1 MDRLKLAR
9 LLERY
14 ENAKDKKIFIA
25 ENIEEILEILYSLK
39 FKIDRLYEATQVLYD
54 RKSRIVRVYM
64 PVRRNGWL
72 GYFSKHISKHI
83 EIEDDR
89 IEIVIKL
96 MKNVVELLKDCRK
109 LKKGDVDC
117 SEFLKAFHKY
127 V

>member
-1 MDRLKLAR
+1 MDRLKLIR
-9 LLERY
+9 LLEKY
-14 ENAKDKKIFIA
+14 ENAKDKRRFIV
-25 ENIEEILEILYSLK
+25 ENIDEILEFLYSLK

-54 RKSRIVRVYM
+54 RRSRIVRVYM

-72 GYFSKHISKHI
+72 GYFSKHI

-89 IEIVIKL
+89 IEIIIKL
-96 MKNVVELLKDCRK
+96 MKDVVELLKDCRK
-109 LKKGDVDC
+109 LKGDVDC